1 MWIWI
6 HCFDSLLFLDFYYGN
21 KDAPSVLIFFIFATL
36 FFRGMIKTCKTFSF
50 LLILLIANVLA
61 FANPVEKRHLS
72 QYGEVAFR
80 QKAATLCPAAMNS
93 ALKDVQYLGDS
104 QHPLLAI
111 LNFDHGFLVLA
122 GDDAVEPVL
131 AYSFDGNFDYAT
143 AAPGALFLLEEYQND
158 IRAVRESEQQAAPDV
173 AAQWNALKDR
183 GVNDETVE
191 MVSPLITA
199 RWNQNKYYNAYS
211 PIDYESPGGYDART
225 PNGCVAV
232 AMAMI
237 LYYYRYPTQGSGS
250 HTNYTDY
257 GNFYVNFGQQRY
269 CYEVMEDQ
277 LNHYNNEV
285 AKLIFHCATSVDM
298 HYAADGSG
306 AYSGDVPNAMVTY
319 FGYKNSCNYQS
330 KHNYSSTQWI
340 QKLKNDLDVG
350 RPVYYSGYSNEGGHA
365 FVCDGYNSDNLMHF
379 NFGWGGTSNGYYTV
393 RSSGSN
399 PVNGYGSGQ
408 SAIFGLYPP
417 ETQYPYYCTTR
428 EIHAESGTL
437 EDGSGNLD
445 YANNSNCSYLIAAEN
460 ANFVTINIQAFDTQE
475 GQDSLSIY
483 DKNDSL
489 LLSLSG
495 SKPEV
500 TTYNFNTDSLLIV
513 FVSDDSVTASGWR
526 LSYDFHRNIQIC
538 NSGLHVEDT
547 GTIVDG
553 SGSLQYAPNMECTW
567 VLNIH
572 DVTAI
577 TFSFDSLDISPEDKL
592 YFFNIGV
599 NPSELVKEVS
609 GSEIPEDFTI
619 PSRKVH
625 VTFHSDNYLS
635 GDGFKLN
642 WRAHGESSIAE
653 RNTGQVQL
661 FPNPVKDKVHLQMPQ
676 TSGETLV
683 RVYDMAGRMLLQ
695 RTFGDQ
701 ESCEMDVSSLN
712 NGIYMV
718 VCQNDNLIYEKKMVV
733 SR

>member
-1 MWIWI
+1 MKIRVI
-6 HCFDSLLFLDFYYGN
+6 TCALLFFLAVD
-21 KDAPSVLIFFIFATL
+21 VLT
-36 FFRGMIKTCKTFSF
+36 
-50 LLILLIANVLA
+50 
-61 FANPVEKRHLS
+61 FANPVPKRMLPL
-72 QYGEVAFR
+72 YGERAFR
-80 QKAATLCPAAMNS
+80 QKSASLCPSAALLPVKNV
-93 ALKDVQYLGDS
+93 LYLGGDEN
-104 QHPLLAI
+104 PLLAI
-111 LNFDHGFLVLA
+111 LDFGDAFLVLA
-122 GDDAVEPVL
+122 ADDAVEPVL
-131 AYSFDGNFDYAT
+131 AYSFTSGFNYTT
-143 AAPGALFLLEEYQND
+143 AAPGALFLLQEYEND
-158 IRAVRESEQQAAPDV
+158 IRSARESGLQPTAEIAD
-173 AAQWNALKDR
+173 QWDALRTKA
-183 GVNDETVE
+183 VNDETVT
-191 MVSPLITA
+191 VVAPLITA

-211 PIDYESPGGYDART
+211 PIDYESPGGYNSRT

-257 GNFYVNFGQQRY
+257 GNFYVNFGQQHY

-277 LNHYNNEV
+277 LNHHNNEV

-306 AYSGDVPNAMVTY
+306 AYSHDVPNAMVTY
-319 FGYKNSCNYQS
+319 FGYGNGCEYQS
-330 KHNYSSTQWI
+330 KQSYSNSQWI
-340 QKLKNDLDVG
+340 QKLKNDISAG

-365 FVCDGYNSDNLMHF
+365 FVCDGYNSDDLMHF
-379 NFGWGGTSNGYYTV
+379 NFGWGGTSNGFYTV
-393 RSSGSN
+393 RSNGNN

-417 ETQYPYYCTTR
+417 ENQYPYYCTSR

-437 EDGSGNLD
+437 EDGSGNLN
-445 YANNSNCSYLIAAEN
+445 YANNSNCSYLIASEN
-460 ANFVTINIQAFDTQE
+460 ATSVTVNIQSFDTQE
-475 GQDSLSIY
+475 GHDSLSIY

-500 TTYNFNTDSLLIV
+500 TTYEFNTDSLRIV

-547 GTIVDG
+547 GTVVDG

-567 VLNIH
+567 VLNIQ

-592 YFFNIGV
+592 YFFNVGV

-625 VTFHSDNYLS
+625 VTFQSDNYLS
-635 GDGFKLN
+635 GDGFKFV
-642 WRAHGESSIAE
+642 WRAHRESSVAE
-653 RNTGQVQL
+653 RIPGQVQL

-683 RVYDMAGRMLLQ
+683 AVYDMSGRMLLQ
-695 RTFGDQ
+695 RTFGNQD
-701 ESCEMDVSSLN
+701 SCEMDVSSLN
-712 NGIYMV
+712 NGIYIV

-733 SR
+733 FR